1 MKSLAALA
9 LALSASDA
17 ARVDRT
23 PGEVARFGF
32 PYQSCKASE
41 FEDDQSSSRKLKR
54 GTGGGC
60 AEGSFGNHLGAVLN
74 TSLIGNDAYRPL
86 QFTESSAQTN
96 FAAEFTDG
104 FTLELWVKPQALP
117 QGDTADRVIVSL
129 SSQTTTFTHEEMQTL
144 NCTQD
149 EVSFQLIM
157 KPSGCLVVHTKLI
170 STDDCL
176 ASGAYERGRKADIS
190 PRQSA
195 FKLPQDGSCATSDY
209 SSDPTNPG
217 LDVKLP
223 ATPKLQHVVV
233 SLSAYM
239 GGAPGTGADRGHR
252 DTDQADSKRFAV
264 WVDSVLKTSDEH
276 PNQDGEY
283 SVYGALFNTLVNYG
297 VPCGMKRT
305 DGYRLAADKTKNFVP
320 SAIWGTD
327 HTLRVGFDGTST
339 NADTSPRF
347 EGEVLLLAMY
357 PRPLTA
363 SEVQAN
369 FEAKLDNSAPFA
381 LDIASVVPEDGGV
394 GGCAQLVPS
403 FASFASDWDTVSNQE
418 YPSLGTAPTQKLTF
432 YVNTTLYNATQRGAL
447 YSDET
452 CNTPLASAQKVSV
465 ESTSL
470 YFKPAAHEFSSG
482 GPEWGRTYATQA
494 WNPRLADPRQVYY
507 SHV

>member
-60 AEGSFGNHLGAVLN
+60 AEGPFGNHLGAVLD

-170 STDDCL
+170 STADCV
-176 ASGAYERGRKADIS
+176 ASLAYETSEAGLSTRE
-190 PRQSA
+190 SA
-195 FKLPQDGSCATSDY
+195 FKLPADDSCATSLY
-209 SSDPTNPG
+209 SSDPSKPDGSGRPG
-217 LDVKLP
+217 LDLV
-223 ATPKLQHVVV
+223 APKLQHVVV

-239 GGAPGTGADRGHR
+239 GGAPGTGTDRGHLG
-252 DTDQADSKRFAV
+252 TGQADSKRFAV
-264 WVDSVLKTSDEH
+264 WVDSVLKTSDELTK
-276 PNQDGEY
+276 Y
-283 SVYGALFNTLVNYG
+283 SSFNVHKKIFDPIPVN
-297 VPCGMKRT
+297 PCGMKRT
-305 DGYRLAADKTKNFVP
+305 DGYDLTTDKTKNFVP
-320 SAIWGTD
+320 SAIWGND
-327 HTLRVGFDGTST
+327 HTLRVGFDGTS
-339 NADTSPRF
+339 NSPRF

-357 PRPLTA
+357 PRPLSAT
-363 SEVQAN
+363 EVQAN
-369 FEAKLDNSAPFA
+369 FDAKLDNSAPFA
-381 LDIASVVPEDGGV
+381 LDIASVVLEDGGV
-394 GGCAQLVPS
+394 GQPYTLPLPLPLPLPPSPSPNPNQAVPYVVPQ
-403 FASFASDWDTVSNQE
+403 FLTTCDHTTKEAATNLGVRIMPNAAAMVEEVTRAAS
-418 YPSLGTAPTQKLTF
+418 
-432 YVNTTLYNATQRGAL
+432 
-447 YSDET
+447 
-452 CNTPLASAQKVSV
+452 
-465 ESTSL
+465 
-470 YFKPAAHEFSSG
+470 
-482 GPEWGRTYATQA
+482 
-494 WNPRLADPRQVYY
+494 
-507 SHV
+507 

>member
-1 MKSLAALA
+1 MKCLAALV
-9 LALSASDA
+9 LTLSASDA
-17 ARVDRT
+17 SRT
-23 PGEVARFGF
+23 SGEVARFGF
-32 PYQSCKASE
+32 PYQSCKAAE
-41 FEDDQSSSRKLKR
+41 FQDDQSSGRKLIL
-54 GTGGGC
+54 GTAGGGC
-60 AEGSFGNHLGAVLN
+60 AEGPFGNHLGAVLN
-74 TSLIGNDAYRPL
+74 ASLIGDGDHAYTPL
-86 QFTESSAQTN
+86 QWPVCANVDDVCLSAQTN

-129 SSQTTTFTHEEMQTL
+129 SAQTHGERTHEQMQSL

-157 KPSGCLVVHTKLI
+157 KDSGCLVVHTKLI
-170 STDDCL
+170 STDDCI
-176 ASGAYERGRKADIS
+176 ASGAYELGERSSFS
-190 PRQSA
+190 PRKSA
-195 FKLPQDGSCATSDY
+195 FKLPEDVDCAESDY

-217 LDVKLP
+217 LDL
-223 ATPKLQHVVV
+223 AAPKLQHVVV

-239 GGAPGTGADRGHR
+239 GGASGPNPSPDRGG
-252 DTDQADSKRFAV
+252 QANFKRFAV
-264 WVDSVLKTSDEH
+264 WVDSELKTSDEH
-276 PNQDGEY
+276 PYGSGDY
-283 SVYGALFNTLVNYG
+283 AVYERLYNTDPLRKDI
-297 VPCGMKRT
+297 PFAMKRT
-305 DGYRLAADKTKNFVP
+305 AGYDLPTDRTKNFVP

-327 HTLRVGFDGTST
+327 HTLRVGFDGTS
-339 NADTSPRF
+339 NSPRF

-381 LDIASVVPEDGGV
+381 LDIASVVSEDG
-394 GGCAQLVPS
+394 CSQLVS
-403 FASFASDWDTVSNQE
+403 NFASFASDWDTVSNQE
-418 YPSLGTAPTQKLTF
+418 YPSLGTAPTQELTF
-432 YVNTTLYNATQRGAL
+432 YVNTTLFNATQRGAL

-482 GPEWGRTYATQA
+482 GPEWGRTYATKA